1 MGLFSFFKRS
11 KNAKPSKNTKQVEV
25 VPEKKIPLFEEVY
38 EIVDLRFCTN
48 PLPSDASTEIEE
60 SILEKILRTLLVDL
74 PAYVE
79 KMGENPSHQQ
89 KELAEL
95 DRQLRVKG
103 VERIGSSEWSYSSGN
118 GIAARVIVHGKSR
131 TALVGMSGAMRRAV
145 VNYPLAISE
154 LVERSSA
161 TGNDSFVFAIDGL
174 AYGACEISHRI
185 QEVNP
190 SD

>member
-11 KNAKPSKNTKQVEV
+11 KNSKKKAEV
-25 VPEKKIPLFEEVY
+25 VEPKIPLFEEVY
-38 EIVDLRFCTN
+38 ELVDLRYCTN
-48 PLPSDASTEIEE
+48 PLPTDASTEIPE
-60 SILEKILRTLLVDL
+60 SILEKVLRTLLVDL
-74 PAYVE
+74 PSYIE
-79 KMGENPSHQQ
+79 KLGENPSHQQ
-89 KELAEL
+89 KELTEL

-118 GIAARVIVHGKSR
+118 GIAARVIINGKSR

-145 VNYPLAISE
+145 VDYPPLISE

-161 TGNDSFVFAIDGL
+161 TGNVSFVFAIDGL

-185 QEVNP
+185 QEITS

>member
-1 MGLFSFFKRS
+1 MGLFSFLRRS
-11 KNAKPSKNTKQVEV
+11 KKKQRNSEAIAPKV
-25 VPEKKIPLFEEVY
+25 PLFEEVY
-38 EIVDLRFCTN
+38 EIVDLRFCSN
-48 PLPSDASTEIEE
+48 PLTSDESTIISEE
-60 SILEKILRTLLVDL
+60 ILEKILRTLLVDL

-79 KMGENPSHQQ
+79 KLGENPSHQQ
-89 KELAEL
+89 KELAEI

-145 VNYPLAISE
+145 VDYPASISE

-161 TGNDSFVFAIDGL
+161 TGNDSFILAIDGL
-174 AYGACEISHRI
+174 AYGACEVSHRI
-185 QEVNP
+185 QEVKS